1 MRFRLQLP
9 TRKAERL
16 RRLADEELM
25 ELVGSRRDTDAFGVV
40 LERHA
45 DAAYSLA
52 YRILGNQESAE
63 DVLQEAFLA
72 LWRHGSYDHSKG
84 SVRTWI
90 LSIVHHRAV
99 DTLRRKGARPTHA
112 VDADELL
119 RNRPAKERTEETVAS
134 RESTARLRSALELL
148 PEEQRQVVELA
159 YFGGFTHAE
168 IAALSDLPIGTVKG
182 RMRLALK
189 KLRDELEEEV
199 W

>member
-1 MRFRLQLP
+1 M
-9 TRKAERL
+9 
-16 RRLADEELM
+16 ADEELM
-25 ELVGSRRDTDAFGVV
+25 ELVGQRDPDAFAIV

-52 YRILGNQESAE
+52 YRIVGNNEAAE

-72 LWRHGSYDHSKG
+72 LWRFGNYDRSKG

-90 LSIVHHRAV
+90 LSIVHNRAI
-99 DTLRRKGARPTHA
+99 DTLRRKGARPTQA
-112 VDADELL
+112 MDVDELL
-119 RNRPAKERTEETVAS
+119 RNRPAEERTEETVAH
-134 RESTARLRSALELL
+134 RERAARLRSALDLL
-148 PEEQRQVVELA
+148 PEEQRRVVELA

-168 IAALSDLPIGTVKG
+168 IAALSELPIGTVKG
-182 RMRLALK
+182 RMRLALQ

>member
-1 MRFRLQLP
+1 MRFRLSLP

-16 RRLADEELM
+16 RRMADEELM
-25 ELVGSRRDTDAFGVV
+25 ELVGQRDPDAFAIV

-52 YRILGNQESAE
+52 YRIVGNNEAAE

-72 LWRHGSYDHSKG
+72 LWRFGNYDRSKG

-90 LSIVHHRAV
+90 LSIVHNRAI
-99 DTLRRKGARPTHA
+99 DTLRRKGARPTQA
-112 VDADELL
+112 MDADELL
-119 RNRPAKERTEETVAS
+119 RNRPAEERTEETVAH
-134 RESTARLRSALELL
+134 RERAARLRSALDLL
-148 PEEQRQVVELA
+148 PEEQRRVVELA

-168 IAALSDLPIGTVKG
+168 IAALSELPIGTVKG
-182 RMRLALK
+182 RMRLALQ

>member
-1 MRFRLQLP
+1 MRLRLP
-9 TRKAERL
+9 IPSGRHERL

-25 ELVGSRRDTDAFGVV
+25 DLVCEQDPDAFGVI

-52 YRILGNQESAE
+52 YRILGNSEAAE
-63 DVLQEAFLA
+63 DVLQEAFLS
-72 LWRHGSYDHSKG
+72 LWRRGGYDRSKG

-90 LSIVHHRAV
+90 LSIVHNRAI
-99 DTLRRKGARPTHA
+99 DTLRRKGARPTQA
-112 VDADELL
+112 MDVDELL
-119 RNRPAKERTEETVAS
+119 RNRPAEERTEETVAH
-134 RESTARLRSALELL
+134 RERAARLRSALDLL
-148 PEEQRQVVELA
+148 PEEQRRVVELA

-168 IAALSDLPIGTVKG
+168 IAALSELPIGTVKG
-182 RMRLALK
+182 RMRLALQ